1 MSVTRLDQI
10 NAKCNDSFLGVGVED
25 KDPLPPPAFTRRLW
39 AKSEKLAIH
48 LTIIMSDNLGFDG
61 AITRSRMRQ
70 TLHLLPRSSW
80 HLGQGP
86 GKPLA
91 DRLLHH
97 LRHLLLL
104 LLVRPPLP
112 WVSMCPVTDSEQLF
126 SDSASCRAA
135 LPQYFPIH
143 LKLLLLLV

>member
-61 AITRSRMRQ
+61 AITRSRM
-70 TLHLLPRSSW
+70 
-80 HLGQGP
+80 
-86 GKPLA
+86 
-91 DRLLHH
+91 
-97 LRHLLLL
+97 
-104 LLVRPPLP
+104 
-112 WVSMCPVTDSEQLF
+112 
-126 SDSASCRAA
+126 
-135 LPQYFPIH
+135 
-143 LKLLLLLV
+143 